1 MCGLSTSKREQT
13 MPSYTASATTTG
25 GRNGH
30 VESSDGLLKFD
41 LSVPKD
47 IGGPGKPGTTNPEQL
62 FAAGYSACFGGAVE
76 HAGRLEKLAITG
88 VTVTAEVTLNAGAD
102 GFFLA
107 VHLKTKVDGVD
118 HATAERLAKQAHE
131 AICPYSKATRNN
143 IDVKVTVI

>member
-1 MCGLSTSKREQT
+1 
-13 MPSYTASATTTG
+13 MPAYTASATTTG

-41 LSVPKD
+41 LSVPKE
-47 IGGPGKPGTTNPEQL
+47 IGGPGNPGTTNPEQL

-76 HAGRLEKLAITG
+76 FLGRQEKLDVRS

-102 GFFLA
+102 GFNLA

-118 HATAERLAKQAHE
+118 RATAERLAKKAHE
-131 AICPYSKATRNN
+131 QVCPYSKATRNN
-143 IDVKVTVI
+143 IDVKVSVI